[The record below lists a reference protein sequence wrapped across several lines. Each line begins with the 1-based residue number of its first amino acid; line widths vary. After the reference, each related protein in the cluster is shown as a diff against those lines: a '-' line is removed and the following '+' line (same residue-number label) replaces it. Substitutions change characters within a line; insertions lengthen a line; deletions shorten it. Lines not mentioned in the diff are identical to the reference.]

1 MDDLTHRIF
10 ESIRRKEDDDV
21 PDDDVVP
28 PEIGDDGSE
37 EFPSDD
43 SSDFAP
49 DANMTIKD
57 DGESDT
63 PDGSIPAEPGM
74 IDLAKASEKASKA
87 GLHALDDEKSKLLDL
102 YDLYD
107 GAKHEMEHTPDF
119 DLAVAIAAIH
129 LLERPDYYEVLN
141 KAMSGPDDEAPGSS
155 AQPKREPYHS
165 MDMHDGEGEDDGW

>member
-74 IDLAKASEKASKA
+74 IDLESVATKAQEA
-87 GLHALDDEKSKLLDL
+87 GLLPIKTEGIDL
-102 YDLYD
+102 YTLYD
-107 GAKHEMEHTPDF
+107 GAQHEMEHTPDF
-119 DLAVAIAAIH
+119 ALAAAIAAHHIAEH
-129 LLERPDYYEVLN
+129 PKYYEMLAELEE
-141 KAMSGPDDEAPGSS
+141 KMSREA
-155 AQPKREPYHS
+155 
-165 MDMHDGEGEDDGW
+165 GESE